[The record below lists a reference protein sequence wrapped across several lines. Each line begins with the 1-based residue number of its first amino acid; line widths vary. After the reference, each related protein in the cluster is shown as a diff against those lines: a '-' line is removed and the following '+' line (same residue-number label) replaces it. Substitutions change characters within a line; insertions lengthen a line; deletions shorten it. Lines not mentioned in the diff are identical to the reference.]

1 MAQNSKVTKWAKDN
15 QEALY
20 MLYEDGV
27 LSEEQLR
34 TLVNLKGDY
43 DVTKQDA
50 EFDKI
55 KQTIQSKLTDERIN
69 AAVKNNLMSDNDA
82 KIYGSLF
89 KSVSAFFDGIILP
102 VKLYFLIRFSDI
114 SPIYCNPTG
123 VDSVNKNNSWQNRKY
138 MVIWYAYYI

>member
-20 MLYEDGV
+20 MLYEDDV

-50 EFDKI
+50 EFDKV
-55 KQTIQSKLTDERIN
+55 KQTIQSKLTDERIDK
-69 AAVKNNLMSDNDA
+69 AVKNDLMSVNDA
-82 KIYGSLF
+82 KKYKSLF
-89 KSVSAFFDGIILP
+89 KSVSAFDDRMEMHF
-102 VKLYFLIRFSDI
+102 FLLS
-114 SPIYCNPTG
+114 
-123 VDSVNKNNSWQNRKY
+123 
-138 MVIWYAYYI
+138 